1 MHKTLLRPEPQE
13 TKRLACMKK
22 VWGPQR
28 PTQAKVRF
36 IPAPVKRLRELRE
49 GQKRS
54 WEVPLGLGCGQG
66 QDQGPEISERSRIAL
81 PPSALQPPW
90 ESELLPSQERNVAGI
105 LALSNSS
112 LS

>member
-1 MHKTLLRPEPQE
+1 MHKTLLWPEPQE
-13 TKRLACMKK
+13 TKRLACVKK

-66 QDQGPEISERSRIAL
+66 QDQGPEISDSQ
-81 PPSALQPPW
+81 ALQPPW

>member
-1 MHKTLLRPEPQE
+1 MHKTLLWPEPQE
-13 TKRLACMKK
+13 TKRLACVKK

-54 WEVPLGLGCGQG
+54 WEVPLGLGCSQG
-66 QDQGPEISERSRIAL
+66 QDQGPEISEIL
-81 PPSALQPPW
+81 PALQPPW

>member
-13 TKRLACMKK
+13 TKRFACVKK

-28 PTQAKVRF
+28 PTQAKVGL

-66 QDQGPEISERSRIAL
+66 QDQGPEISEIGLLSR
-81 PPSALQPPW
+81 PPALQPPW
-90 ESELLPSQERNVAGI
+90 ESELLLSQERNVAGI

>member
-13 TKRLACMKK
+13 TKRLACVKK

-28 PTQAKVRF
+28 PTQAKVGL

-66 QDQGPEISERSRIAL
+66 QDQGPEISEIGLLSR
-81 PPSALQPPW
+81 PPALQPPW

>member
-1 MHKTLLRPEPQE
+1 MHKTLLWPEPQE
-13 TKRLACMKK
+13 TKRLACVKK

-28 PTQAKVRF
+28 PTQAKVGF

-66 QDQGPEISERSRIAL
+66 QDQGPEISEIS
-81 PPSALQPPW
+81 PALQPPW